1 MSQTPLT
8 PWPEPTDNAVGFI
21 ANLFR
26 STACVEEAFHQDSGE
41 LQYLEECWSDSAIL
55 QFILL
60 GWLGLAL
67 KILLFV
73 LVATFLGACIQR
85 RRPWFVFVS
94 FVKGVGRVVGGVCS
108 CSELDDEA
116 RESQRQSET
125 EKGLGIVW
133 KDEKKV
139 GGYFSS
145 PKEKVLS

>member
-1 MSQTPLT
+1 M
-8 PWPEPTDNAVGFI
+8 
-21 ANLFR
+21 
-26 STACVEEAFHQDSGE
+26 
-41 LQYLEECWSDSAIL
+41 
-55 QFILL
+55 
-60 GWLGLAL
+60 
-67 KILLFV
+67 
-73 LVATFLGACIQR
+73 
-85 RRPWFVFVS
+85 
-94 FVKGVGRVVGGVCS
+94 GRVVGGVCS